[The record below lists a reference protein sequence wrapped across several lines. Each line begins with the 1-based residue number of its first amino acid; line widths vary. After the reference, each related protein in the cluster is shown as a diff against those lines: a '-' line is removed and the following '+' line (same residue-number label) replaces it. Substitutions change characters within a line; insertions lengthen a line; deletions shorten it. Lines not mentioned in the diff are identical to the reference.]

1 MTRTERILEE
11 AEQTLRS
18 WDDEAALTPDP
29 YLATRVPALHRE
41 RMASGWRAYRPF
53 LHVRYAAILALVVL
67 NMITVLYL
75 ELSPRHDPAQDLV
88 SQLRD
93 DFQIEPS
100 QDNP

>member
-11 AEQTLRS
+11 TERTLRS
-18 WDDEAALTPDP
+18 WDDDGTLMPDP
-29 YLATRVPALHRE
+29 FLAGRVPAMLRE
-41 RMASGWRAYRPF
+41 RTASGWRSYGPF
-53 LHVRYAAILALVVL
+53 FQPRYAVILALLVL
-67 NMITVLYL
+67 NMVTVLYL